1 MSAARPP
8 KILVVDDDPHTRR
21 AIARLIG
28 FDFPSAIVGDAGD
41 AKTALR
47 MIAEELWDLVLSDI
61 SMPDMSGLDALRDM
75 RSRNE
80 RVPVV
85 IMSGL
90 PADDYEAAAVAA
102 GACAYIPKERLA
114 DELCALVSCFV
125 ADVRVGWQ
133 P

>member
-1 MSAARPP
+1 MSAAPRP

-21 AIARLIG
+21 AIARLIT
-28 FDFPSAIVGDAGD
+28 FDFPAAIVANAAD

-47 MIAEELWDLVLSDI
+47 MVTEEPWDLVLCDI
-61 SMPDMSGLDALRDM
+61 SMPEMSGLEALRDM

-80 RVPVV
+80 HVPVV

-90 PADDYEAAAVAA
+90 PAHDYEAAAVAA
-102 GACAYIPKERLA
+102 GACAYVAKERLA
-114 DELCALVSCFV
+114 GELRALVTSF
-125 ADVRVGWQ
+125 ATDVRVGAE